1 MTVDEE
7 MGMADHVSFEYD
19 ADPERVEHAI
29 KRVTPGGLDRIAEL
43 DEDEDYYETFPQTSE
58 QTLPQ
63 A

>member
-7 MGMADHVSFEYD
+7 MGAADQVSFKYD
-19 ADPERVEHAI
+19 ADPECVEHSI

-43 DEDEDYYETFPQTSE
+43 DEDEDDYETFPQTSE
-58 QTLPQ
+58 QTLLQ

>member
-7 MGMADHVSFEYD
+7 MGAANQTNFAND
-19 ADPERVEHAI
+19 ADSERVKHAI

-43 DEDEDYYETFPQTSE
+43 DEDEDDYETFPQTSA